1 MAKIVSPVGE
11 IEFQEDQLLNFPQG
25 LPGLP
30 QCQRFVVLPDTSAQ
44 AEVPRV
50 FVLQCVDQPDVAFS
64 IVSPEALGVRYEL
77 ELSETEVAALGLE
90 KSEDLTAAVIVRRD
104 EEHPESKGLRA
115 NFMGPILI
123 NVATRRGLQKVIDR
137 FSCEVVIRG

>member
-1 MAKIVSPVGE
+1 MAAIVSPVGE
-11 IEFQEDQLLNFPQG
+11 IEFQEDQVIVFEQG
-25 LPGLP
+25 LAGLP
-30 QCQRFVVLPDTSAQ
+30 ECRRFVVLPDSSAQ
-44 AEVPRV
+44 EGARV
-50 FVLQCVDQPDVAFS
+50 FILQCVDQPDVAFS

-90 KSEDLTAAVIVRRD
+90 RSEDLTAAVIVRRD

-123 NVATRRGLQKVIDR
+123 NAANRRGLQKVVDR
-137 FSCEVVIRG
+137 LSCEVVIRG